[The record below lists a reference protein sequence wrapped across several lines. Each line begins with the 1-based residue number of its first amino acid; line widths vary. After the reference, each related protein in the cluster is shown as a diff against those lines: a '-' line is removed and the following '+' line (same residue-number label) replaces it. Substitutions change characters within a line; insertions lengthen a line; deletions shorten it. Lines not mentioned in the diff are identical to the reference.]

1 MAAAKRL
8 FLKAYGAFL
17 IYVCG
22 AIALAGI
29 LLGLQ
34 LSCMNKTQNSFVE
47 EYCLSDNNMRAVV
60 ATVLTVTVWLMWTA
74 LADVICSFRTARLSV
89 GIQEGAY
96 VALGSMNYKYCWRC
110 LKTRWCALVLLLVF
124 LSYGPGMLQ
133 TVLSAVVK
141 TVPVYVKSPSSAAM
155 VFNHTSYY
163 NVTDV
168 SIPAADLGTA
178 TRVLSLLGQFAVGG
192 NSVRDHAKRSTT
204 TTLLR
209 QGYISLTD
217 IKDGNPSNAIRHS
230 ETTATLETTCPPE
243 RLLPGLITDY
253 INSSTVMLTGPATED
268 GFLAAYLYDL
278 QYAEIAHDHLVW
290 YSTIVV
296 CSNCAQN
303 LDVIQAQQLYTLTC
317 TTDMTLSNDDIIFT
331 LGTQSIQKLPNTSAA
346 TTVNT
351 AEFAE
356 LIVNA
361 STSIEAASFTLAN
374 PSTRYTYNNAMLTLY
389 STFRPGVFNVAAAS
403 FLHSKICAAAA
414 MSLDLLWTNY
424 GISVAIVD
432 GVLTVDVVDTNN
444 FTLYDQFVP
453 VYSVVQQAYMSTK
466 VSVAF
471 TVCLVLYIALLC
483 AIGSFYTSRAHIN
496 VKSVR
501 ENSFFSC
508 IDPESVQD
516 MVAAGASNC
525 EDAQL
530 DLAFQPNRVMYCS
543 AETVMLALN
552 SAPVDRI
559 KIGFLRGPSG
569 VCPSNTTMY
578 H

>member
-1 MAAAKRL
+1 MAVAKRL
-8 FLKAYGAFL
+8 FLKAYGTYL
-17 IYVCG
+17 SYVCG
-22 AIALAGI
+22 AMALACI

-34 LSCMNKTQNSFVE
+34 LGCMNKTQNSFVE
-47 EYCLSDNNMRAVV
+47 KYCLTDNHMRAVV

-74 LADVICSFRTARLSV
+74 LVDVICSFRTARLSD
-89 GIQEGAY
+89 GIEEGAY

-110 LKTRWCALVLLLVF
+110 LKTRWCALILLLV
-124 LSYGPGMLQ
+124 LLAYGPGMLQ
-133 TVLSAVVK
+133 TVLSALIK

-155 VFNHTSYY
+155 VFDHTSYY

-168 SIPAADLGTA
+168 SMPAADLGTA
-178 TRVLSLLGQFAVGG
+178 TGLLSLLGQFAVGG
-192 NSVRDHAKRSTT
+192 NSVRDQAKSSIT

-209 QGYISLTD
+209 QGYISVTD
-217 IKDGNPSNAIRHS
+217 IKDGDPSNAIRHT
-230 ETTATLETTCPPE
+230 ETTATLETTCPPAHF
-243 RLLPGLITDY
+243 LPGLFTNY
-253 INSSTVMLTGPATED
+253 INSSTIVLSGPTTED
-268 GFLAAYLYDL
+268 SLRIVGAYLYDL
-278 QYAEIAHDHLVW
+278 QYAETAHDHLVW
-290 YSTIVV
+290 HSTVVV
-296 CSNCAQN
+296 CSNCAQY
-303 LDVIQAQQLYTLTC
+303 LDDVQPQQIYMLTC
-317 TTDMTLSNDDIIFT
+317 TTNMTLSIDDIIFT
-331 LGTQSIQKLPNTSAA
+331 LGTQSIQKLPGTSAAA

-361 STSIEAASFTLAN
+361 SSSIEAASYTLTDV
-374 PSTRYTYNNAMLTLY
+374 STRYAYNNAMLTLF
-389 STFRPGVFNVAAAS
+389 STFQQGVFNLAPAS

-414 MSLDLLWTNY
+414 MSLGLLWTNY
-424 GISVAIVD
+424 GTLSVVD
-432 GVLTVDVVDTNN
+432 GLPTVLDNNN

-453 VYSVVQQAYMSTK
+453 VYAVVQQAYMSTK

-471 TVCLVLYIALLC
+471 TVCLVSYIALLS

-508 IDPESVQD
+508 VDPESVQD
-516 MVAAGASNC
+516 MIAAGASNC

-543 AETVMLALN
+543 AETVMLAAN

-559 KIGFLRGPSG
+559 KIGFLRGPAG
-569 VCPSNTTMY
+569 VYPLKTTMY